1 MAVNNDLNFSLA
13 GVCPQ
18 ILKAAEDFAQD
29 NYSMNLQKSLGALD
43 YILSPQNRSG
53 TRISYTGQE
62 GSKAVRAKVLYKQRS
77 LPCEIQDG
85 EDAKD
90 VSICDTATEPAEKSV
105 DVQVDD
111 MISTT
116 PKKFTNSN
124 LVQICQDTMGWIRE
138 YLDSDVRAA
147 REKLSAK
154 VLAKIAANIGVNK
167 HQDGTTTSADA
178 YDTVNITGVANSQK
192 IPLTGNFNE
201 VLMDYQN
208 NQFSGIPVLIGQ
220 GHLQTYFS
228 LAGLACCNSVT
239 PYGDALSRAGSAF
252 YLDQN
257 ANSVLG
263 PGDGSG
269 DTRAIMTAFGMSHL
283 LWFNFNT
290 NINIK
295 SDLMAFIT
303 VPDPVYPALS
313 WDLCM
318 KFDECAEAWVYFYRA
333 AFDVF
338 NVYQSDSFKQNDP
351 TPACDD
357 ELFGVTGIW
366 GYRFHHLPS

>member
-1 MAVNNDLNFSLA
+1 MAVNNDFNFTLA

-18 ILKAAEDFAQD
+18 ILAAAKDFAGN

-43 YILSPQNRSG
+43 FITSPQNG
-53 TRISYTGQE
+53 GI
-62 GSKAVRAKVLYKQRS
+62 KAEYSQNGPKVVRAKVLYKQRS
-77 LPCEIQDG
+77 LPCDIQDG

-105 DVQVDD
+105 DVAIDD

-124 LVQICQDTMGWIRE
+124 LVQICQDTRAWIME
-138 YLDSDVRAA
+138 YMDSDLRAA
-147 REKLSAK
+147 REKLDQK
-154 VLAKIAANIGVNK
+154 VLAGIAANRGVNK
-167 HQDGTTTSADA
+167 QQSGTDASAS
-178 YDTVNITGVANSQK
+178 TWVSKTILGTANSQRT
-192 IPLTGNFNE
+192 PLTGNFND
-201 VLMDYQN
+201 VIMDYQN
-208 NQFSGIPVLIGQ
+208 NQFTGIPALIGQ
-220 GHLQTYFS
+220 GNLQTYYS

-239 PYGDALSRAGSAF
+239 PYGDALSRSGTAF

-269 DTRAIMTAFGMSHL
+269 DTRAIMTSYGMSHL
-283 LWFNFNT
+283 LWFNLNT
-290 NINIK
+290 NINIQ
-295 SDLMAFIT
+295 SDLMAFIV
-303 VPDPVYPALS
+303 VPDPVYPQLK
-313 WDLCM
+313 WDMVM
-318 KFDECAEAWVYFYRA
+318 KWDECSEAWVYFYRA
-333 AFDVF
+333 AFDIF
-338 NVYQSDSFKQNDP
+338 NVYQSDSFAQNDP

-366 GYRFHHLPS
+366 GYQFKAS